1 MSRRAVA
8 PASPVV
14 RSSTARNSSVLA
26 AGALA
31 SRIAGWARITVLIAV
46 FGATGTLDPFLAA
59 FRIPDIVF
67 ALVAAGSIA
76 TVLVPQLSSLLE
88 KGEQRRAQRLL
99 GSVFV
104 AMLML
109 LGLFSLVVVFGATVL
124 SGLLVG
130 GLPSAQQR
138 EAADLS
144 VILLVAT
151 NALALSAICTS
162 AAAARSRFGV
172 TAITGLV
179 YSAGTIAGALI
190 GGQAAG
196 GYGPALGTAA
206 GAIAVLVI
214 AATVLVRSN
223 LRPARP
229 NFRDPLLRES
239 LRSLL
244 PRVGSVVVV
253 QLLLAYLISLAGTTG
268 PGAITIW
275 SYAFTLL
282 QVPLALITSSI
293 GIAILPKV
301 AAQAARGNLAAVRT
315 LASSSVGVVVWMMAP
330 IATLGAL
337 FSYDAVRLVVG
348 GNIDDASAVAT
359 ADLLRILLLGL
370 VAHGVISVVVRLFYG
385 MRDTVRPTVAEL
397 GGNLVIFVLATL
409 WVPLAGVTG
418 IATSLPLGTWIEA
431 VVLLALLI
439 AHKQVLNAVMVIGT
453 TLFAILAA
461 LLSAGLAAAITLPL
475 LESARVSGVV
485 PAAAVAALG
494 TATGLAAYLALTILA
509 RRREAL
515 PLLRRIAPLAPK
527 GLRALL
533 LRAEV
538 TA

>member
-1 MSRRAVA
+1 MKRPTVA
-8 PASPVV
+8 PVV
-14 RSSTARNSSVLA
+14 RASTARSSSVLA

-88 KGEQRRAQRLL
+88 HGQQRRAQRLL

-104 AMLML
+104 AMLLL
-109 LGLFSLVVVFGATVL
+109 LGLFSLLVVLGANAL

-138 EAADLS
+138 EAAELS

-151 NALALSAICTS
+151 IALALSAICTS

-190 GGQAAG
+190 GGRAAG
-196 GYGPALGTAA
+196 GYGPAIGTAA
-206 GAIAVLVI
+206 GAIAVLLI
-214 AATVLVRSN
+214 AATVLMRSN

-229 NFRDPLLRES
+229 NFRDPLLREA
-239 LRSLL
+239 LRSLA
-244 PRVGSVVVV
+244 PRVGSVVLV
-253 QLLLAYLISLAGTTG
+253 QLLLAYLVALAGTTG

-282 QVPLALITSSI
+282 QVPLALVTSSI

-315 LASSSVGVVVWMMAP
+315 LATSSIGAVIWMMAP

-348 GNIDDASAVAT
+348 GNIDNASAVAT
-359 ADLLRILLLGL
+359 ADLLRLLLLGL
-370 VAHGVISVVVRLFYG
+370 VAHGVISVAVRLFYG
-385 MRDTVRPTVAEL
+385 LRDTARPTIAEI
-397 GGNLVIFVLATL
+397 GGSLVIFALATL

-431 VVLLALLI
+431 AVLIALLI
-439 AHKQVLNAVMVIGT
+439 AHKQVLNAATVVGA
-453 TLFAILAA
+453 TLFALLAA
-461 LLSAGLAAAITLPL
+461 LLSVGLAAAITSPL
-475 LESARVSGVV
+475 LEGARLAGVI
-485 PAAAVAALG
+485 PGAAVAALG
-494 TATGLAAYLALTILA
+494 TTTGLAAYLALTILA

-515 PLLRRIAPLAPK
+515 PLFRRIAPLAPK
-527 GLRALL
+527 RMRAIL
-533 LRAEV
+533 LRAEA
-538 TA
+538 TT

>member
-206 GAIAVLVI
+206 GAIAVLAI

-229 NFRDPLLRES
+229 NFHDPLLRES

>member
-1 MSRRAVA
+1 MKRRAVA
-8 PASPVV
+8 PVV
-14 RSSTARNSSVLA
+14 RASLARSSSVLA

-31 SRIAGWARITVLIAV
+31 SRIAGWARVTVLIAI

-88 KGEQRRAQRLL
+88 RGEQRRAQRLL

-104 AMLML
+104 AMLLL
-109 LGLFSLVVVFGATVL
+109 LGFFSLLVVLGASAL

-144 VILLVAT
+144 IILLVAT
-151 NALALSAICTS
+151 IALALSAICTS

-172 TAITGLV
+172 TAVTGLV

-190 GGQAAG
+190 GGRAAG
-196 GYGPALGTAA
+196 GYGPAFGTAA
-206 GAIAVLVI
+206 GAIAVLAI
-214 AATVLVRSN
+214 AATVLLRSN

-229 NFRDPLLRES
+229 NFRDPLLRVA

-244 PRVGSVVVV
+244 PRVGSVVLV
-253 QLLLAYLISLAGTTG
+253 QVLLAYLVSLAGTTG
-268 PGAITIW
+268 AGAITIW

-282 QVPLALITSSI
+282 QVPLALVTSSI

-301 AAQAARGNLAAVRT
+301 AAQAARGNRAAVRT
-315 LASSSVGVVVWMMAP
+315 LATSSIGVVIWMMAP

-348 GNIDDASAVAT
+348 GTIDNASAAAT
-359 ADLLRILLLGL
+359 ADLLRLLLIGL
-370 VAHGVISVVVRLFYG
+370 VAHGVISVAVRLFYG
-385 MRDTVRPTVAEL
+385 LHDTARPTISEL
-397 GGNLVIFVLATL
+397 GGNLVIFALATL
-409 WVPLAGVTG
+409 WVPLAGLTG
-418 IATSLPLGTWIEA
+418 IATALPLGTWIEA
-431 VVLLALLI
+431 AALIALLI
-439 AHKQVLNAVMVIGT
+439 AHKQVLNAVTVAST
-453 TLFAILAA
+453 TLFALLAA
-461 LLSAGLAAAITLPL
+461 LLSVGLAAVITSPA
-475 LESARVSGVV
+475 LESARMAGVI
-485 PAAAVAALG
+485 PGAAVAALG
-494 TATGLAAYLALTILA
+494 TAVGLAAYLTLTILA

-527 GLRALL
+527 GVRAHL
-533 LRAEV
+533 LRAEK
-538 TA
+538 AA

>member
-1 MSRRAVA
+1 MKRRSVA
-8 PASPVV
+8 PVPRA
-14 RSSTARNSSVLA
+14 STARSSSVLA

-31 SRIAGWARITVLIAV
+31 SRIAGWARVTVLIAI

-76 TVLVPQLSSLLE
+76 TVLVPQLSSLIE
-88 KGEQRRAQRLL
+88 RGEQRRAQRLL

-104 AMLML
+104 AMLLL
-109 LGLFSLVVVFGATVL
+109 LGLFSLLVVLGANAL

-151 NALALSAICTS
+151 IALALSAICTS

-179 YSAGTIAGALI
+179 YSAGTIAGAVI
-190 GGQAAG
+190 GGRAAG
-196 GYGPALGTAA
+196 GYGPAFGTAA
-206 GAIAVLVI
+206 GAIAVLAI
-214 AATVLVRSN
+214 AATVLLQSN

-229 NFRDPLLRES
+229 NFRDPLLREA

-244 PRVGSVVVV
+244 PRVGSVVLV
-253 QLLLAYLISLAGTTG
+253 QILLAYLIALAGGTG

-275 SYAFTLL
+275 SYAFTLV
-282 QVPLALITSSI
+282 QVPLALVTSSI

-301 AAQAARGNLAAVRT
+301 AAQAARGNLGAVRT
-315 LASSSVGVVVWMMAP
+315 LATSSIGAVIWMMAP

-348 GNIDDASAVAT
+348 GNIDDVAAAAT
-359 ADLLRILLLGL
+359 ADLLRLLLIGL
-370 VAHGVISVVVRLFYG
+370 VAHGVISVAVRLFYG
-385 MRDTVRPTVAEL
+385 LRDTVRPTVAEL
-397 GGNLVIFVLATL
+397 GANLVIFVLATL
-409 WVPLAGVTG
+409 WVPLMGVSG
-418 IATSLPLGTWIEA
+418 IAISLPLGTWIEA
-431 VVLLALLI
+431 ATLIALLV
-439 AHKQVLNAVMVIGT
+439 AHKQVLHAATVAGT
-453 TLFAILAA
+453 TLFALLAA
-461 LLSAGLAAAITLPL
+461 LLSLGLAAAITSPL
-475 LESARVSGVV
+475 LEGARLAGVI
-485 PAAAVAALG
+485 PGAAVAALG
-494 TATGLAAYLALTILA
+494 TAVGLAAYVALTLLA

-515 PLLRRIAPLAPK
+515 PLFRRIAPLAPK
-527 GLRALL
+527 GVRALL
-533 LRAEV
+533 LRAEE
-538 TA
+538 AA

>member
-31 SRIAGWARITVLIAV
+31 SRIAGWVRITVLIAV

-282 QVPLALITSSI
+282 QVPLALVTSSI

>member
-31 SRIAGWARITVLIAV
+31 SRIAGWVRITVLIAV

-104 AMLML
+104 AMLVL
-109 LGLFSLVVVFGATVL
+109 LGLFSLVVVIGASAL

-179 YSAGTIAGALI
+179 YSAGTVAGALI

-214 AATVLVRSN
+214 AATVLIRSN

-229 NFRDPLLRES
+229 NFHDPLLRES

-282 QVPLALITSSI
+282 QVPLALVTSSI

-370 VAHGVISVVVRLFYG
+370 VAHGVISVAVRLFYG

-397 GGNLVIFVLATL
+397 GGNLVIFALATL
-409 WVPLAGVTG
+409 WVPVAGVAG

-439 AHKQVLNAVMVIGT
+439 AHKQVLNVAMVIGT
-453 TLFAILAA
+453 TLFAIVGA

-475 LESARVSGVV
+475 LESARLAGVV
-485 PAAAVAALG
+485 PGAAVAALG

>member
-1 MSRRAVA
+1 
-8 PASPVV
+8 
-14 RSSTARNSSVLA
+14 VLA

-109 LGLFSLVVVFGATVL
+109 LGLFSLVVVFGATAL

-151 NALALSAICTS
+151 NALALSAVCTS

-282 QVPLALITSSI
+282 QVPLALVTSSI

-370 VAHGVISVVVRLFYG
+370 VAHGVISVAVRLFYG

>member
-1 MSRRAVA
+1 
-8 PASPVV
+8 
-14 RSSTARNSSVLA
+14 
-26 AGALA
+26 
-31 SRIAGWARITVLIAV
+31 
-46 FGATGTLDPFLAA
+46 
-59 FRIPDIVF
+59 
-67 ALVAAGSIA
+67 
-76 TVLVPQLSSLLE
+76 
-88 KGEQRRAQRLL
+88 
-99 GSVFV
+99 
-104 AMLML
+104 
-109 LGLFSLVVVFGATVL
+109 
-124 SGLLVG
+124 
-130 GLPSAQQR
+130 
-138 EAADLS
+138 
-144 VILLVAT
+144 
-151 NALALSAICTS
+151 
-162 AAAARSRFGV
+162 
-172 TAITGLV
+172 
-179 YSAGTIAGALI
+179 
-190 GGQAAG
+190 
-196 GYGPALGTAA
+196 
-206 GAIAVLVI
+206 
-214 AATVLVRSN
+214 
-223 LRPARP
+223 
-229 NFRDPLLRES
+229 
-239 LRSLL
+239 
-244 PRVGSVVVV
+244 
-253 QLLLAYLISLAGTTG
+253 
-268 PGAITIW
+268 
-275 SYAFTLL
+275 
-282 QVPLALITSSI
+282 
-293 GIAILPKV
+293 
-301 AAQAARGNLAAVRT
+301 
-315 LASSSVGVVVWMMAP
+315 MMAP

-370 VAHGVISVVVRLFYG
+370 VAHGVISVAVRLFYG
-385 MRDTVRPTVAEL
+385 MRDTVRPTIAEL

>member
-1 MSRRAVA
+1 MKRPTVA
-8 PASPVV
+8 PVV
-14 RSSTARNSSVLA
+14 RASTARSSSVLA

-88 KGEQRRAQRLL
+88 HGEQRRAQRLL

-104 AMLML
+104 AMLLL
-109 LGLFSLVVVFGATVL
+109 LGLFSLLVVLGANAL

-138 EAADLS
+138 EAAELS

-151 NALALSAICTS
+151 IALALSAICTS

-190 GGQAAG
+190 GGRAAG

-206 GAIAVLVI
+206 GAIAVLAI
-214 AATVLVRSN
+214 AATVLMRSN

-229 NFRDPLLRES
+229 NFRDPLLREA

-244 PRVGSVVVV
+244 PRVGSVVLV
-253 QLLLAYLISLAGTTG
+253 QVLLAYLVALAASTG

-282 QVPLALITSSI
+282 QVPLALVTSSI

-315 LASSSVGVVVWMMAP
+315 LATSSIGAVIWMMAP

-348 GNIDDASAVAT
+348 GNIDNASAVAT
-359 ADLLRILLLGL
+359 ADLLRLLLLGL
-370 VAHGVISVVVRLFYG
+370 VAHGVISVAVRLFYG
-385 MRDTVRPTVAEL
+385 LRDTVRPTVAEL
-397 GGNLVIFVLATL
+397 GGNLVIFALATL

-431 VVLLALLI
+431 AVLIALLI
-439 AHKQVLNAVMVIGT
+439 AHKRVLNAATVVGT
-453 TLFAILAA
+453 TLFALLAA
-461 LLSAGLAAAITLPL
+461 LLSVGLAAVITSPL
-475 LESARVSGVV
+475 LEGARIAGVL
-485 PAAAVAALG
+485 PGAAVAALG
-494 TATGLAAYLALTILA
+494 TTTGLAAYLALTILA

-527 GLRALL
+527 RVRAIL
-533 LRAEV
+533 LRAEA
-538 TA
+538 TT

>member
-1 MSRRAVA
+1 MKRRTVA
-8 PASPVV
+8 PVV

-46 FGATGTLDPFLAA
+46 FGASGTLDPFLAA

-88 KGEQRRAQRLL
+88 QGEQRRAQRLL
-99 GSVFV
+99 GSVFI
-104 AMLML
+104 AMLSL
-109 LGLFSLVVVFGATVL
+109 LALFSLVVVLGANVL

-144 VILLVAT
+144 IILLVAT
-151 NALALSAICTS
+151 IALALSAICTS

-190 GGQAAG
+190 GGRESG
-196 GYGPALGTAA
+196 GYGPAIGTAV
-206 GAIAVLVI
+206 GAIAVLLI
-214 AATVLVRSN
+214 AATVLMRSN

-229 NFRDPLLRES
+229 NFRDPLLREA
-239 LRSLL
+239 LRSLM
-244 PRVGSVVVV
+244 PRVGSVVLV
-253 QLLLAYLISLAGTTG
+253 QLLLAYLIALAGSTG

-282 QVPLALITSSI
+282 QVPLALVTSSI

-301 AAQAARGNLAAVRT
+301 AAQAARGNLGAVRT
-315 LASSSVGVVVWMMAP
+315 LATSSIGAVIWLMAP

-337 FSYDAVRLVVG
+337 FAYDAVRLVVG
-348 GNIDDASAVAT
+348 GNIDNASAVAT
-359 ADLLRILLLGL
+359 ADLLRILLIGL
-370 VAHGVISVVVRLFYG
+370 VAHGVISVAVRLFYG
-385 MRDTVRPTVAEL
+385 LRDTVRPTVAEL
-397 GGNLVIFVLATL
+397 GGNLVIFALATL
-409 WVPLAGVTG
+409 WVPIAGVTG

-431 VVLLALLI
+431 AALMTLLI
-439 AHKQVLNAVMVIGT
+439 AHKQVLNAATVVGT
-453 TLFAILAA
+453 TLFALVAA
-461 LLSAGLAAAITLPL
+461 LLSVGLAAAITSPI
-475 LESARVSGVV
+475 LEGARIAGVI
-485 PAAAVAALG
+485 PGAAVAALG
-494 TATGLAAYLALTILA
+494 TAVGLAAYLVLTILA

-515 PLLRRIAPLAPK
+515 PLLRRIAPLAPQ

-533 LRAEV
+533 LRAEE
-538 TA
+538 AA

>member
-206 GAIAVLVI
+206 GAIAVLAI

-229 NFRDPLLRES
+229 NFHDPLLRES

-282 QVPLALITSSI
+282 QVPLALVTSSI

>member
-282 QVPLALITSSI
+282 QVPLALVTSSI